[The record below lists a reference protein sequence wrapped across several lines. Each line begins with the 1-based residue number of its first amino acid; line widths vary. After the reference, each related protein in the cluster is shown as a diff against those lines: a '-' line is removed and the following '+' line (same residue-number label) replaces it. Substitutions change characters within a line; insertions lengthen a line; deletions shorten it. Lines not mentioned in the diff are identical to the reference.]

1 MKKHYIFK
9 ATGVD
14 TSRHNKK
21 RTEFRHGVCS
31 SIEEAE
37 LCAAYYRGICFEAGW
52 DKVKVDVF
60 TVTEMKHVATIKGGI
75 KYMTPDQKRDA
86 LAVACLNTPGS
97 ECNAAVFNGDES
109 CPVCG
114 VCTYF
119 ADTSDETA
127 CELYAEAVKR
137 GAIKEEQ

>member
-9 ATGVD
+9 AAGID

-52 DKVKVDVF
+52 NKVKVDVYS
-60 TVTEMKHVATIKGGI
+60 VEEMKHVATIK
-75 KYMTPDQKRDA
+75 
-86 LAVACLNTPGS
+86 
-97 ECNAAVFNGDES
+97 
-109 CPVCG
+109 
-114 VCTYF
+114 
-119 ADTSDETA
+119 
-127 CELYAEAVKR
+127 
-137 GAIKEEQ
+137 EEQHDT